1 MLKVK
6 ISFFSIE
13 TYFSQFIDKFL
24 KFEVMEYLIHC
35 VLNRSSLI
43 SCKLLALY
51 STLKLRLGPKFLQFI
66 HNSSIDSKLGFLSVS
81 LRLYFQVFPSS
92 QRDFWNFFMLLWL
105 DFSVFPNSGKK
116 RWKIAS
122 FFNISQGCTSKL
134 FPKEFSNSLIH

>member
-92 QRDFWNFFMLLWL
+92 QRDFWNFFYVALAGLLS
-105 DFSVFPNSGKK
+105 FSQFRKK
-116 RWKIAS
+116 KMENC
-122 FFNISQGCTSKL
+122 FF
-134 FPKEFSNSLIH
+134 F